1 MRPHGQLI
9 NGEVAII
16 HHSEGGRPSKMG
28 GGNGRAEGGGS
39 RSSQGGGGASGGIKG
54 ISSMVEQPFY
64 TRQVRCSSHLFLTC

>member
-28 GGNGRAEGGGS
+28 GGMEERRVGGVGP
-39 RSSQGGGGASGGIKG
+39 RKG
-54 ISSMVEQPFY
+54 EQAAG
-64 TRQVRCSSHLFLTC
+64 